1 MKSLGEEIKQE
12 KFQSAEQEAM
22 LNLLY
27 TTNVLS
33 LKQTQFFKN
42 YGISSQQYNILR
54 ILKGQLPQ
62 AATVNLLIDRMLD
75 KSSNASRLVDKL
87 KQKNLVSR
95 EQDPSDRRAVK
106 VKITEEGLDL
116 LKKIDK
122 NITKLG
128 PKLGVSEKE
137 ASQLNE
143 ILNKIRDN
151 LNQNK

>member
-1 MKSLGEEIKQE
+1 
-12 KFQSAEQEAM
+12 M

-128 PKLGVSEKE
+128 PKLVVSEKE